1 MPEHCASGPQVPPD
15 RLPRWADGGRAVTA
29 RRSDG
34 PANCRN
40 NRGWRSIRLLA
51 ARMTMPRHTG
61 PAMTCR
67 RVLHRHPGAG
77 LKAPME
83 HCRQVSMP
91 CPTEPERRRF
101 LQAQARAIG
110 RSRQARSG
118 SSMRAAFTEGRAC
131 LVCGPVIRGLDHVE
145 RHMALIIRPTAP
157 DYRHAADVAIH
168 SFPRPFPRCHRRYPS
183 QHIASSS
190 AAILPSGL
198 PAGRKTGASCEA
210 TGELS
215 TRPMPFGDLA
225 SASWQ

>member
-15 RLPRWADGGRAVTA
+15 RLPRWVDGAGN
-29 RRSDG
+29 DL
-34 PANCRN
+34 PA
-40 NRGWRSIRLLA
+40 GI
-51 ARMTMPRHTG
+51 
-61 PAMTCR
+61 
-67 RVLHRHPGAG
+67 HRHPGAG

-83 HCRQVSMP
+83 HCRQVFMP

-131 LVCGPVIRGLDHVE
+131 LVCGPVIRGLDHIE

-168 SFPRPFPRCHRRYPS
+168 SFPRPFPRPFPRHHRRYPS

-198 PAGRKTGASCEA
+198 PAGSKTGASCEA

-215 TRPMPFGDLA
+215 TWPMPFGDLA